1 MKYERPQERGNQVNE
16 FSTGTHTGQ
25 ISKVV
30 KTRSKKGNDMF
41 VLTVTGENEE
51 NGVYFLTFG
60 TEYTEANLSYILASI
75 QDNGVDIPDE
85 IDFGF
90 NKDTFYF
97 LTNKDVYIRV
107 EEQDYNGKK
116 RQAIVDFIPV
126 DEYAKDDMFADGITS
141 EDRGK

>member
-1 MKYERPQERGNQVNE
+1 
-16 FSTGTHTGQ
+16 
-25 ISKVV
+25 
-30 KTRSKKGNDMF
+30 MF

-75 QDNGVDIPDE
+75 QDNGVDIPEE

-97 LTNKDVYIRV
+97 LKNKDVYIRV
-107 EEQDYNGKK
+107 EEQEYNGKK
-116 RQAIVDFIPV
+116 RQAIVDFLTV
-126 DEYAKDDMFADGITS
+126 DEYEKDDMFDDETIY
-141 EDRGK
+141 EDSW

>member
-51 NGVYFLTFG
+51 NGVYFLFF
-60 TEYTEANLSYILASI
+60 YTN
-75 QDNGVDIPDE
+75 VDI
-85 IDFGF
+85 
-90 NKDTFYF
+90 
-97 LTNKDVYIRV
+97 
-107 EEQDYNGKK
+107 
-116 RQAIVDFIPV
+116 FI
-126 DEYAKDDMFADGITS
+126 F
-141 EDRGK
+141 